1 MPELKDIYARKK
13 EASGQVSTQTRT
25 LALGMLAISW
35 ALLTVH
41 DEPLKSMALH
51 VHRFWILGL
60 AVLSVLVI
68 VCDMFQY
75 VAITS
80 MAGEALTRAEA
91 SNSNPQ
97 AAKYN
102 NNLFAYKAQAFL
114 YRTKFI
120 ILALAFA
127 LLVWIFI
134 ILFAA

>member
-41 DEPLKSMALH
+41 DEPLKTMATH
-51 VHRFWILGL
+51 IHQRWILSL
-60 AVLSVLVI
+60 AVVSVFVI

-80 MAGEALTRAEA
+80 MAGEALARAEK
-91 SNSNPQ
+91 
-97 AAKYN
+97 AKLTETTYEEK
-102 NNLFAYKAQAFL
+102 LFAYKAQNYL
-114 YRTKFI
+114 YFGKFW
-120 ILALAFA
+120 ILAVCFA
-127 LLVWIFI
+127 LLVFIFFR
-134 ILFAA
+134 LFRG